1 MAFKITLVKFNNKK
15 EVIECKS
22 KEIKDIYVRMAMTN
36 WRSEKIAEIKV
47 NGSQVWK
54 MPKNHKK

>member
-1 MAFKITLVKFNNKK
+1 MAFKITLIKFNNTK
-15 EVIECKS
+15 EN
-22 KEIKDIYVRMAMTN
+22 IKCNTEEAKNIYVYSAITN

-47 NGSQVWK
+47 NGSKVWK

>member
-22 KEIKDIYVRMAMTN
+22 EEIKDIYVRMAMTN

-47 NGSQVWK
+47 NGSQV
-54 MPKNHKK
+54 